1 MMQAFPY
8 KPQTRVKHEILRG
21 YLKRWAGIVLN
32 GLRRP
37 YRKAIEQGTSSSFT
51 VRFAY
56 IDAFAATG
64 KYQQGGELYSG
75 SPLIGIE
82 ALDSARTTAHANAT
96 QPVPYTY
103 ALLFEKDPYRCAE
116 LLETLKSKGYDERLQ
131 LRGRFMD
138 LWHSGIAVRCGE
150 YQGHIEEVLDFTA
163 RPYTWS
169 FYLLDP
175 YGPKGL
181 EMDVVR
187 RIVGGKRHDVMI
199 NFPYQDLLKKTGS
212 ERKGTPEHEEHL
224 RHYDALYGTS
234 EWRGIAR
241 AHQGDDLETELV
253 QFYVHKIK
261 AIDPGVTVKSIPL
274 LFPDRQRTMF
284 YLILTTHD
292 PTGALAMNHVIHGA
306 KQMEYKYRVQWKT
319 QKAQERIM
327 ERSGGW
333 VQQSLFDDE
342 IAMPSAERDYV
353 HEAAERI
360 YAMFRGNKAK
370 YRQVLHSLA
379 DSVYFP
385 EEVRK
390 AVFELKRK
398 RRVNFSLPLHH
409 ETLITFR

>member
-8 KPQTRVKHEILRG
+8 KPQTRVKHEILRE

-37 YRKAIEQGTSSSFT
+37 YRKAIEQGTTSAFT
-51 VRFAY
+51 VRLAY

-64 KYQQGGELYSG
+64 RYQQDGKLYSG

-82 ALDSARTTAHANAT
+82 ALDSARATAHADAT

-103 ALLFEKDPYRCAE
+103 ALLFEKDPSRCAE
-116 LLETLKSKGYDERLQ
+116 LLETLKEKGLDERLQ
-131 LRGRFMD
+131 LSGRFMD

-150 YQGHIEEVLDFTA
+150 YQDHIGEVLDFTA

-187 RIVGGKRHDVMI
+187 RIVGGERHDVMI
-199 NFPYQDLLKKTGS
+199 NFPYQDLLKKAGS

-224 RHYDALYGTS
+224 KHYDALYDTP
-234 EWRGIAR
+234 EWREIAR
-241 AHQGDDLETELV
+241 TYQGDDLETALV
-253 QFYVHKIK
+253 QFYVRKIK
-261 AIDPGVTVKSIPL
+261 AIDPDVTVKSIPL

-292 PTGALAMNHVIHGA
+292 PTGALAMNQVIHGA
-306 KQMEYKYRVQWKT
+306 KQSEYKYRVQWKT

-327 ERSGGW
+327 ERSGGL
-333 VQQSLFDDE
+333 VQQSLFGDE
-342 IAMPSAERDYV
+342 IAAPAAKRDYV
-353 HEAAERI
+353 NEAAERI
-360 YAMFRGNKAK
+360 HAEFCGNKAK

-385 EEVRK
+385 DEVRK
-390 AVFELKRK
+390 AVLRLKRQK
-398 RRVNFSLPLHH
+398 RADFSSPLNH